1 MKRILAIALLAAS
14 FPASAALVCSNDE
27 YSETGVWRVGD
38 AATVLDQ
45 IDSIPSDA
53 VWCQASGA
61 ELTYIK
67 KNFTGLHGRNGTSLD
82 GFTLSTWSGADA
94 VFIIENL

>member
-14 FPASAALVCSNDE
+14 FPASAALVCANDE
-27 YSETGVWRVGD
+27 YGDRAIWRVGD
-38 AATVLDQ
+38 AANVLDQ
-45 IDSIPSDA
+45 IDGSPSDA
-53 VWCQASGA
+53 VWCWASGA

-82 GFTLSTWSGADA
+82 GFTLTTWSGAEA
-94 VFIIENL
+94 VFILDNL

>member
-14 FPASAALVCSNDE
+14 FPASAALVCANDE
-27 YSETGVWRVGD
+27 YSETGVWRLGD

-45 IDSIPSDA
+45 IDSSPSDA

-61 ELTYIK
+61 ELAYIK

>member
-14 FPASAALVCSNDE
+14 FPASAALVCANDE
-27 YSETGVWRVGD
+27 YGEHGVWRVGD
-38 AATVLDQ
+38 AADVFDQ
-45 IDSIPSDA
+45 IDSSPSDA

-67 KNFTGLHGRNGTSLD
+67 RNFTGLHGRNGTSLD
-82 GFTLSTWSGADA
+82 GFTLTTWSGAEA
-94 VFIIENL
+94 VFILDNL